1 MAPAP
6 LSFFGFDAGKPSL
19 FEASFSLA
27 ALPVRLTKMVA
38 PSSRAK
44 PTRRLKK
51 GTETTKSH
59 RWEPFSQRI
68 AKLKIDPIHRVR
80 RDSFGEDDETSSYFR
95 SALDHWVEMNLS
107 DNFSQFAR
115 RVNNLSESLAQILY
129 HEEKI
134 MALLVEYI
142 EKRDQNSIEP
152 LMSLLAQFARDL
164 GVRFEKHFATSVTL
178 VASVAATHPD
188 VEVVEW
194 SFTCLA
200 WIFKFLSRLLV
211 PDLRQLFGIMIP
223 YLGKERQKPFV
234 ARFAAESMSFLI
246 RKAGLV
252 YYKNPTPLENAVSY
266 LFDDISKTSQE
277 GKHIENYKE
286 GLMVMFSDAIK
297 GFNNGLHSN
306 GMDILRCVLDQIP
319 PESEKRSEPA
329 EVAYGLVINLIHHTT
344 PETFGPI
351 LDTVKEYIENRSKG
365 SDNANLPECC
375 RLIFICFGTRK
386 ATRIRD
392 WKAVHQTLVTLLK
405 QVAAKPDENSEVIP
419 QILAAVAYALQMSP
433 MDEMLPYLRPL
444 MDQLSTGPLS
454 KYFLFFCNTFSEWGS
469 ERFQSLLVPYFQKFL
484 NSSWKKHEWEMCL
497 TLLRLS
503 QSGCITSE
511 ASKPGYVS
519 CPDGLRSHLYD
530 SLTYPASDERV
541 LNALV
546 KLPKAISLFADS
558 ASLPKIVTKLHSN
571 VVSALKDAAAEQNGQ
586 KNNGLVFYLGQGFK
600 MYVDLATQAGNLDT
614 ELWKPILSASANFV
628 RLPLFLEGVLAFVT
642 ALPQSSDLEAPDLE
656 EFASSLILNLAGPS
670 QKLRLISLQI
680 LRELIAR
687 VPGDDVS
694 PVSLAIEIEESP
706 LTLQSARTV
715 SMHVRKLA
723 LLYPQISSRRWMAS
737 LIPYFCF
744 GLFSKKLTPLWDDS
758 AAALKTISEH
768 PDGEKIVSDLSVR
781 WLQERDSGATNED
794 EIEEDNEDSFV
805 SSPFECFNVKK
816 IENVFTANM
825 KTNGDPLTALSGQFD
840 KDHKLA
846 DLVPGFP
853 RSHALRVLNATP
865 NVAEKRSRQ
874 IMPLFLTWATRDD
887 QDELPA
893 DNDADVEADS
903 ATSKW
908 GFKDRLAMLGLLSQ
922 FLNPKVLYKA
932 PEVHEAV
939 LGLLCHGN
947 SEIQKAALKALF
959 TWKNAH
965 VVPYQEN
972 LLNILDESRFK
983 DEMSVFVRV
992 GTEDSLIEQE
1002 HRPALLP
1009 VLLRL
1014 LYGRMI
1020 SKAGGS
1026 GQAGQVGRRKAILRS
1041 LSLLSEE
1048 DFGLF
1053 MQLAFG
1059 SLSKVSVV
1067 EDDSE
1072 VPAAFSEELT
1082 SPRRQLGLLKMIDTV
1097 FDTLQSRMIPYSV
1110 QTMNIVVYCLVRACR
1125 AIYDEKSDIY
1135 VDRQDERLLAI
1146 FQNIRQTCIRCL
1158 NLVFSVASDRDW
1170 TPYVGIIFRELI
1182 DDRLDQFPIETAQG
1196 ISGLLRLF
1204 HTWASAPRST
1214 FYLVQHNKNVL
1225 IKVIDCLGVEST
1237 RDEVKIFVMD
1247 EVLVPLVQ
1255 QSTGKKEGDDDQM
1268 SDIPPEQIRSE
1279 VLSPYLEHA
1288 LSHLGPLL
1296 RVGPP
1301 SKPVLFSGVNA
1312 LSLIAPCVESSK
1324 ETSSLINIATYLLR
1338 QPPDRVS
1345 PKTKSGLL
1353 RILEHFL
1360 PLYNPNED
1368 AKLSQQVFEA
1378 VTSMFD
1384 YFKDDAN
1391 REVLARVF
1399 MALASHDKELAE
1411 VAELCADLNS
1421 RSVRKLEPDYE
1432 RRLQAFRKI
1441 NDDLSQNLSA
1451 KQWRPILYNML
1462 FHVKD
1467 EEELAVRS
1475 SASYGLRCFI
1485 EKAAAETG
1493 MEDFEALVNDV
1504 LLPSFKFGVR
1514 NKSELIRAEIV
1525 ASLGYFIKMNP
1536 DRPSV
1541 QDMNDLLVGDDEE
1554 ASFFNNI
1561 LHIQQHR
1568 RLRALR
1574 RLAAEAAKGHLQ
1586 PSNLGSI
1593 FLPLI
1598 EHFAFEGAEDESGH
1612 NLIAE
1617 AVATIGALAE
1627 WLDWSQFRNN
1637 FRRYR
1642 GYMQSKPEMEKNILR
1657 LLGRMS
1663 DALSSAMDQKKE
1675 ASDESNG
1682 DAMDTCDVKCKLA
1695 KTLPSLDKVST
1706 ELTTNFIPFLTHFIH
1721 HKNEAEMSLRLPAA
1735 VTTIKL
1741 LKILTEDEMAIRLSP
1756 VLLDVCSILKSKS
1769 QDARDTARKTLNDVS
1784 LLLGPAYFGYILK
1797 ELRHTLL
1804 RGYQLHV
1811 LSFTVH
1817 SLLVVTTDHFNQGD
1831 LDYCLPELVS
1841 VVMDDTFG
1849 TVGQEKEAEDY
1860 VSKMKEVKSSKSYDS
1875 MELLAKNATIPDLS
1889 KLVLPLQALLREK
1902 LNSNMVKKLDEL
1914 MRRIGIG
1921 LLRNPGAES
1930 RDLLMFC
1937 YEVIKESYKDNS
1949 TIEQE
1954 KGPKSR
1960 NEERF
1965 LVKLQGAKRGEK
1977 RGTTSSHIYKLTRFS
1992 LDILRAIL
2000 NKFGSLMTAANI
2012 SGFLPI
2018 IGDAL
2023 VQAHEEVKISALR
2036 LLSTII
2042 KLPIPELDENSHVYL
2057 TEAVKMIKESPSTN
2071 SEASQA
2077 SLKLISA
2084 MIRERKTTK
2093 LRDGHLAYLLHRL
2106 KADIEEPDR
2115 QGITFNFIRAVMSR
2129 KFVVTEMYE
2138 LMDSIASMMVTN
2150 QTRSARDLARGT
2162 YIHFLIEYPQAKNRW
2177 TKQLG
2182 FLAKNLD
2189 YKHQEGRQSVL
2200 EAVHLLLSK
2209 TGQELA
2215 QDIVSTFFL
2224 PVVLAMA
2231 NDDSPECR
2239 EMAGALLSQFYSRAD
2254 REQMKTM
2261 LTPLRSWLE
2270 QTDNKT
2276 LSSVGLQAMRIY
2288 FEAEE
2293 TEKDKQARFVVGVLP
2308 DLIQPI
2314 VEDHEN
2320 GNWETLYFALQ
2331 LFTKLC
2337 KTVPSLGL
2345 SQHCTTIWTNV
2356 RESLFFPHAWVKACA
2371 SNLVGTWLS
2380 DVAKTH
2386 AAHGYSTL
2394 PLAGSSGLAL
2404 DKESMLQLIRA
2415 SLRCLR
2421 TPGITEELALQNVR
2435 NLVFLGRCCAQNG
2448 LELQKTA
2455 VEDDIESEVEEDEDD
2470 DEDADEDNGEVVT
2483 NGARQAKTAIHY
2495 IFGQIAYLLR
2505 REVISSRPAA
2515 LVPKTASIT
2524 LLAALI
2530 RHLEPEQI
2538 KPSLSTILLPLQH
2551 LTDTTIPGPRS
2562 TDPTF
2567 QDTYKSF
2574 VSNCHEVLD
2583 SLQKKLGAS
2592 EYIAQ
2597 MTKVQETVK
2606 ERREGRRV
2614 KRRIE
2619 AVADPER
2626 HERDKKRRND
2636 RKREKRKER
2645 GLEHRGKRR
2654 GW

>member
-1 MAPAP
+1 
-6 LSFFGFDAGKPSL
+6 
-19 FEASFSLA
+19 
-27 ALPVRLTKMVA
+27 MVA
-38 PSSRAK
+38 PSSREK

-51 GTETTKSH
+51 GTETTKNH

-80 RDSFGEDDETSSYFR
+80 RASFGEDDETSSFFR

-115 RVNNLSESLAQILY
+115 RVNNLSETLAQILY

-134 MALLVEYI
+134 MALLVEFI

-211 PDLRQLFGIMIP
+211 PDLRQLLGIMSP

-234 ARFAAESMSFLI
+234 ARFAAESISFLI

-252 YYKNPTPLENAVSY
+252 YYKNKTPLESAVTY
-266 LFDDISKTSQE
+266 LFDDISKASEE
-277 GKHIENYKE
+277 GKNIENYKE
-286 GLMVMFSDAIK
+286 GLMVMFADAIK
-297 GFNNGLHSN
+297 GINNGLHSN
-306 GMDILRCVLDQIP
+306 GMDILRCILDRLP
-319 PESEKRSEPA
+319 PASEKRSEPA
-329 EVAYGLVINLIHHTT
+329 EVASGLVINLIHHTT

-351 LDTVKEYIENRSKG
+351 LETVKEYVESRSQG
-365 SDNANLPECC
+365 SHNDNLPECC
-375 RLIFICFGTRK
+375 RLIFVCFGTRK

-392 WKAVHQTLVTLLK
+392 WKAVHQTLVSLLK
-405 QVAAKPDENSEVIP
+405 QVASNPDENSETIP
-419 QILAAVAYALQMSP
+419 QLLGAVAYALQMSP
-433 MDEMLPYLRPL
+433 MDEMLPFMRGL
-444 MDQLSTGPLS
+444 MDQVSTGPLS
-454 KYFLFFCNTFSEWGS
+454 KYFLFFCNTFSQWGS
-469 ERFQSLLVPYFQKFL
+469 ERFQSLLVPYFQKFI
-484 NSSWKKHEWEMCL
+484 NASWKKHEWELCL
-497 TLLRLS
+497 TLLRLN

-519 CPDGLRSHLYD
+519 CPDGLKSHLYD
-530 SLTYPASDERV
+530 SLNYPTSDERL

-546 KLPKAISLFADS
+546 KMPRAISLFADS
-558 ASLPKIVTKLHSN
+558 ATLPKIVKKLHSN
-571 VVSALKDAAAEQNGQ
+571 LVSALKDAAGETNDQQ
-586 KNNGLVFYLGQGFK
+586 TNGLIFYLGQGFK
-600 MYVDLATQAGNLDT
+600 IYVDLATQAGKLDT
-614 ELWKPILSASANFV
+614 ELWKPILTASTKFA
-628 RLPLFLEGVLAFVT
+628 RLPLFLEGILTFVSS
-642 ALPQSSDLEAPDLE
+642 LPQSSDLETPALE
-656 EFASSLILNLAGPS
+656 EFARNLILNLASPS
-670 QKLRLISLQI
+670 QRLRLVSLQI
-680 LRELIAR
+680 LRELITR
-687 VPGDDVS
+687 VPGYDES

-723 LLYPQISSRRWMAS
+723 LLYPQIASCRWMAS
-737 LIPYFCF
+737 IIPYFCF

-768 PDGEKIVSDLSVR
+768 PEGEKIVSDLSVQ

-794 EIEEDNEDSFV
+794 EPEEENEDSYV
-805 SSPFECFNVKK
+805 SSRFECFNVRK
-816 IENVFTANM
+816 IENVSTANM
-825 KTNGDPLTALSGQFD
+825 KTMNDPSTALSVQFD
-840 KDHKLA
+840 KDHKIA
-846 DLVPGFP
+846 DIIPGFP

-887 QDELPA
+887 QDDLPA
-893 DNDADVEADS
+893 TNDNDEETDS
-903 ATSKW
+903 TPTKW
-908 GFKDRLAMLGLLSQ
+908 GFKDRLAMLGLLGQ
-922 FLNPKVLYKA
+922 FLNPIVLFKA
-932 PEVHEAV
+932 PEVYDAV

-965 VVPYQEN
+965 VTPYQEN

-992 GTEDSLIEQE
+992 GGEDSLIEQE

-1009 VLLRL
+1009 ILLRL

-1020 SKAGGS
+1020 SKAGAS
-1026 GQAGQVGRRKAILRS
+1026 GQAGQVGRRKTILRS

-1053 MQLAFG
+1053 MHLAFG
-1059 SLSKVSVV
+1059 ALSEVSVIK
-1067 EDDSE
+1067 DNSE
-1072 VPAAFSEELT
+1072 VPSAFSEELT

-1097 FDTLQSRMIPYSV
+1097 FETLQSRMAPYSV
-1110 QTMNIVVYCLVRACR
+1110 QTMNVVVYCLVRACR
-1125 AIYDEKSDIY
+1125 AIYDESSDIY
-1135 VDRQDERLLAI
+1135 VDRHDEHTLGI

-1158 NLVFSVASDRDW
+1158 ILIFSVTSDRDW
-1170 TPYVGIIFRELI
+1170 TPYVSIIFKELI
-1182 DDRLDQFPIETAQG
+1182 NNRLDQFPIETAQG
-1196 ISGLLRLF
+1196 VSGLLRLF

-1214 FYLVQHNKNVL
+1214 FYLVQNKDVL
-1225 IKVIDCLGVEST
+1225 TKVIDCLGVESA
-1237 RDEVKIFVMD
+1237 RDEVKMFVMD
-1247 EVLVPLVQ
+1247 EIIVPLVQ
-1255 QSTGKKEGDDDQM
+1255 QSTGQKLEENEEM

-1288 LSHLGPLL
+1288 LTYLGPLL

-1312 LSLIAPCVESSK
+1312 LSMIAPCVESSK
-1324 ETSSLINIATYLLR
+1324 ETSSVISIATYLLR

-1360 PLYNPNED
+1360 PLYSPEED
-1368 AKLSQQVFEA
+1368 AKLSQQVYEA
-1378 VTSMFD
+1378 VSSMFD
-1384 YFKDDAN
+1384 YFKDNAN

-1399 MALASHDKELAE
+1399 SALATHDTQLTE

-1421 RSVRKLEPDYE
+1421 RSTRKLEPDYE

-1441 NDDLSQNLSA
+1441 NDDLSQSLSA

-1475 SASYGLRCFI
+1475 SASFGLRRFI
-1485 EKAAAETG
+1485 DKAAAETG
-1493 MEDFEALVNDV
+1493 VDGFEALVNEV
-1504 LLPSFKFGVR
+1504 LLPAMKFGVR
-1514 NKSELIRAEIV
+1514 NKSELIRSEII
-1525 ASLGYFIKMNP
+1525 AALGYFIKLNP
-1536 DRPSV
+1536 TRPSV
-1541 QDMNDLLVGDDEE
+1541 QDMHVLLVGDDEE
-1554 ASFFNNI
+1554 ASFFTNI

-1574 RLAAEAAKGHLQ
+1574 RLAGEAAKGNLQ
-1586 PSNLGSI
+1586 PINLGSI
-1593 FLPLI
+1593 FLPLV

-1642 GYMQSKPEMEKNILR
+1642 GYMQSKPDMEKNILR

-1663 DALSSAMDQKKE
+1663 DALSSAIDRKKE
-1675 ASDESNG
+1675 TKDESNG
-1682 DAMDTCDVKCKLA
+1682 DADAMDISEVKCTLA
-1695 KTLPSLDKVST
+1695 KTIPDLAKVST

-1741 LKILTEDEMAIRLSP
+1741 LKILTEEEMAIRLSP

-1769 QDARDTARKTLNDVS
+1769 QDARDTARKTLSDIS
-1784 LLLGPAYFGYILK
+1784 LLLGPSYFGYILK

-1831 LDYCLPELVS
+1831 LDYCLENLVS

-1875 MELLAKNATIPDLS
+1875 MELLAKNATVGDLS
-1889 KLVLPLQALLREK
+1889 KLVRPLQALLREK

-1937 YEVIKESYKDNS
+1937 YEVIKESYKDDAS
-1949 TIEQE
+1949 AERE
-1954 KGPKSR
+1954 RGPKSAM
-1960 NEERF
+1960 EERF

-2000 NKFGSLMTAANI
+2000 NKFGSLMTAVNL
-2012 SGFLPI
+2012 SGFLPV

-2023 VQAHEEVKISALR
+2023 VQAQEEVKISALR

-2042 KLPIPELDENSHVYL
+2042 KLPLPELDQNSHVYL

-2084 MIRERKTTK
+2084 LIRERKSTK

-2138 LMDSIASMMVTN
+2138 LMDSIAAMMVTN

-2215 QDIVSTFFL
+2215 QDIISTFFL

-2239 EMAGALLSQFYSRAD
+2239 EMAGALLSQFFSRAD

-2270 QTDNKT
+2270 QTDNMA
-2276 LSSVGLQAMRIY
+2276 LGSVGLQAMRIY

-2293 TEKDKQARFVVGVLP
+2293 TEKDKQARFVVGILP
-2308 DLIQPI
+2308 DLMEPI
-2314 VEDHEN
+2314 IGDHEN
-2320 GNWETLYFALQ
+2320 GSWETLYFALQ
-2331 LFTKLC
+2331 LFAKLS
-2337 KTVPSLGL
+2337 KTVPSLAL
-2345 SQHCTTIWTNV
+2345 SQDCTAIWAAI

-2371 SNLVGTWLS
+2371 ANLVGTWLS
-2380 DVAKTH
+2380 CVAKTH
-2386 AAHGYSTL
+2386 AAVGYSAL
-2394 PLAGSSGLAL
+2394 PLAVSSGLVL
-2404 DKESMLQLIRA
+2404 DKEAMLQLTRA

-2448 LELQKTA
+2448 LELQKTGT
-2455 VEDDIESEVEEDEDD
+2455 EDDVESEDDEEEENDDD
-2470 DEDADEDNGEVVT
+2470 DEPTGEVAT
-2483 NGARQAKTAIHY
+2483 NGTGSAKTAIHY

-2505 REVISSRPAA
+2505 REVLSTRPAV

-2530 RHLEPEQI
+2530 RHLEAEKI
-2538 KPSLSTILLPLQH
+2538 KPSLPVILLPLQH

-2567 QDTYKSF
+2567 QDTYKTL

-2583 SLQKKLGAS
+2583 SLQKKLGTS
-2592 EYIAQ
+2592 EYIEQ

-2636 RKREKRKER
+2636 RKREKRKEK

>member
-1 MAPAP
+1 
-6 LSFFGFDAGKPSL
+6 
-19 FEASFSLA
+19 
-27 ALPVRLTKMVA
+27 MVA
-38 PSSRAK
+38 PSSRDK

-51 GTETTKSH
+51 GTETTKNH

-80 RDSFGEDDETSSYFR
+80 RASFGEDDETSSYFR

-107 DNFSQFAR
+107 DNFSTFVR
-115 RVNNLSESLAQILY
+115 RVNNLSETLAQILY

-134 MALLVEYI
+134 MALLVEFI
-142 EKRDQNSIEP
+142 EKRDQHSIEP

-164 GVRFEKHFATSVTL
+164 GVKFEKHFATSVTL

-200 WIFKFLSRLLV
+200 WIFKFLSRLLT
-211 PDLRQLFGIMIP
+211 PDLRQLLGIMTP

-246 RKAGLV
+246 RKAGLT
-252 YYKNPTPLENAVSY
+252 YYKNKTPLENAVSY
-266 LFDDISKTSQE
+266 LYDDISKSAEE
-277 GKHIENYKE
+277 GNNVENYKE
-286 GLMVMFSDAIK
+286 GLMVMFADAIK
-297 GFNNGLHSN
+297 GVNNGLHSN

-319 PESEKRSEPA
+319 PSSGTSSQPA
-329 EVAYGLVINLIHHTT
+329 QVAVGLVINLIHHTT

-351 LDTVKEYIENRSKG
+351 LETVKEYVESRSQG
-365 SDNANLPECC
+365 SDNPNLPECC
-375 RLIFICFGTRK
+375 RLIFVCFGTRK

-392 WKAVHQTLVTLLK
+392 WKTVHQTLVSLLK
-405 QVAAKPDENSEVIP
+405 QVASNQNVDSETIT
-419 QILAAVAYALQMSP
+419 QLLGAVAYALQLSP
-433 MDEMLPYLRPL
+433 MDEMLPFLRPL
-444 MDQLSTGPLS
+444 MDHVSTGPLS
-454 KYFLFFCNTFSEWGS
+454 KYFLFFCNTFSQWGS

-484 NSSWKKHEWEMCL
+484 NASWKKQEWETCL
-497 TLLRLS
+497 TLLRLN

-519 CPDGLRSHLYD
+519 CPEGLKSHLYD
-530 SLTYPASDERV
+530 SLNYPTNDERV

-558 ASLPKIVTKLHSN
+558 ASLPKIVKKLHSN
-571 VVSALKDAAAEQNGQ
+571 LVSALNDATTQQNAQ
-586 KNNGLVFYLGQGFK
+586 QNSGLIFYLGQGFK
-600 MYVDLATQAGNLDT
+600 IYVDLATQA
-614 ELWKPILSASANFV
+614 
-628 RLPLFLEGVLAFVT
+628 EGVLTFVS
-642 ALPQSSDLEAPDLE
+642 ALPQSAELETSTLE
-656 EFASSLILNLAGPS
+656 GFARNLILNLASPS
-670 QKLRLISLQI
+670 QRLRLVSLQI
-680 LRELIAR
+680 LRELISR
-687 VPGDDVS
+687 VPGDEVS
-694 PVSLAIEIEESP
+694 PISLAIEIEESP

-715 SMHVRKLA
+715 SMHLRKLA
-723 LLYPQISSRRWMAS
+723 LLYPQIASRRWMAS

-768 PDGEKIVSDLSVR
+768 LEGEKIVSDLSVQ

-794 EIEEDNEDSFV
+794 EPEEENEDSFV
-805 SSPFECFNVKK
+805 SSRFECFNVRK
-816 IENVFTANM
+816 IENVSTANA
-825 KTNGDPLTALSGQFD
+825 KTMQDPLAALSIQFE
-840 KDHKLA
+840 KDHKMA

-853 RSHALRVLNATP
+853 RSHALRVLSATP

-874 IMPLFLTWATRDD
+874 IMPLFLSWATRDD
-887 QDELPA
+887 QDDVPTANDAE
-893 DNDADVEADS
+893 NDADTEADS
-903 ATSKW
+903 TPIKW
-908 GFKDRLAMLGLLSQ
+908 GFKDRLAMLGLLGQ

-947 SEIQKAALKALF
+947 SEIQKAALKAIF

-972 LLNILDESRFK
+972 LLNILDEARFK

-992 GTEDSLIEQE
+992 GGEDSLIEQE

-1009 VLLRL
+1009 ILLRL

-1020 SKAGGS
+1020 SKAGSS

-1059 SLSKVSVV
+1059 PLSQVSVV
-1067 EDDSE
+1067 KDNSE
-1072 VPAAFSEELT
+1072 VAAAFSEELT

-1097 FDTLQSRMIPYSV
+1097 FETLQSRMIPFSI
-1110 QTMNIVVYCLVRACR
+1110 QTMNVVIYCLVRACR
-1125 AIYDEKSDIY
+1125 AIYDENSDLY
-1135 VDRQDERLLAI
+1135 VDREDERLLAI

-1158 NLVFSVASDRDW
+1158 TLIFTVSSDLDW
-1170 TPYVGIIFRELI
+1170 TPYVAIIFKELI
-1182 DDRLDQFPIETAQG
+1182 NNRLDLFPIETAQG
-1196 ISGLLRLF
+1196 VSGLLRLF

-1214 FYLVQHNKNVL
+1214 FYLVQHNKDVL
-1225 IKVIDCLGVEST
+1225 TKVIDCLGVESA

-1247 EVLVPLVQ
+1247 EVLIPLVQ
-1255 QSTGKKEGDDDQM
+1255 QSTGKKEGEDQEM

-1288 LSHLGPLL
+1288 LSLLGPLL

-1301 SKPVLFSGVNA
+1301 SKPVLNSGVNA

-1324 ETSSLINIATYLLR
+1324 ETSSLISISTYLLR

-1345 PKTKSGLL
+1345 PKTKAGLL

-1360 PLYNPNED
+1360 PLYTPEDD

-1378 VTSMFD
+1378 VVSMFD

-1399 MALASHDKELAE
+1399 AALASHDKELAE

-1421 RSVRKLEPDYE
+1421 RSSKKLEPDFE

-1441 NDDLSQNLSA
+1441 NDDLSQKFNA

-1462 FHVKD
+1462 FYVKD

-1475 SASYGLRCFI
+1475 SASYGLRRFI
-1485 EKAAAETG
+1485 DRAATEAG
-1493 MEDFEALVNDV
+1493 ADDFEALVNDV
-1504 LLPSFKFGVR
+1504 FIPAMKFGVR
-1514 NKSELIRAEIV
+1514 NKAELIRAEIV
-1525 ASLGYFIKMNP
+1525 AALGYFIKLNP
-1536 DRPSV
+1536 TRPSV
-1541 QDMNDLLVGDDEE
+1541 QDMHDLLMGDDEE
-1554 ASFFNNI
+1554 ASFFTNI

-1574 RLAAEAAKGHLQ
+1574 RLAGEAAKGHLQ
-1586 PSNLGSI
+1586 PTNLGSI

-1675 ASDESNG
+1675 TSQESSANA
-1682 DAMDTCDVKCKLA
+1682 DAMDTVEVKCTLA
-1695 KTLPSLDKVST
+1695 KTVPDLTKVST

-1741 LKILTEDEMAIRLSP
+1741 LKILTEQEMAIRLSP

-1769 QDARDTARKTLNDVS
+1769 QDARDTARKTLSDIS
-1784 LLLGPAYFGYILK
+1784 LLLGPPYFGYILK

-1817 SLLVVTTDHFNQGD
+1817 SLLVVSTDHFSQGD

-1875 MELLAKNATIPDLS
+1875 MELLAKNATVVDLS
-1889 KLVLPLQALLREK
+1889 KLVSPLQALLREK
-1902 LNSNMVKKLDEL
+1902 LNSNMVRKLDEL

-1937 YEVIKESYKDNS
+1937 YEIIKESYKDN
-1949 TIEQE
+1949 TEGREKRPETAIE
-1954 KGPKSR
+1954 R
-1960 NEERF
+1960 RF
-1965 LVKLQGAKRGEK
+1965 LVRLQGAKRGEK
-1977 RGTTSSHIYKLTRFS
+1977 RGITSSHTYKMTRFS

-2000 NKFGSLMTAANI
+2000 NKFGSLMTPANL

-2023 VQAHEEVKISALR
+2023 VQSHEEVKISALR

-2042 KLPIPELDENSHVYL
+2042 KLPMPELDENSHVYL
-2057 TEAVKMIKESPSTN
+2057 TEAVKMLKESPTTN

-2084 MIRERKTTK
+2084 MIRERKSTK

-2138 LMDSIASMMVTN
+2138 LMDSIATMMVTN

-2162 YIHFLIEYPQAKNRW
+2162 YIHFLTEYPQAKNRW

-2239 EMAGALLSQFYSRAD
+2239 EMAGALLSQFYNRAD
-2254 REQMKTM
+2254 QEQMKTM

-2270 QTDNKT
+2270 QTDNMA

-2293 TEKDKQARFVVGVLP
+2293 TEKDKQARFVVGILP
-2308 DLIQPI
+2308 DLIRPI
-2314 VEDHEN
+2314 ADDHEN

-2337 KTVPSLGL
+2337 KTVPSLAL
-2345 SQHCTTIWTNV
+2345 SQDCSAIWTAI
-2356 RESLFFPHAWVKACA
+2356 RESLFFPHTWVKSCA
-2371 SNLVGTWLS
+2371 ANLVGTWLS
-2380 DVAKTH
+2380 DLAKTH
-2386 AAHGYSTL
+2386 AAAGYSAL
-2394 PLAGSSGLAL
+2394 PLNCTTGLIL
-2404 DKESMLQLIRA
+2404 DKEAMLQLIRA

-2421 TPGITEELALQNVR
+2421 TPGLTDDLALQNVR
-2435 NLVFLGRCCAQNG
+2435 NIVFLGRCCAQNG
-2448 LELQKTA
+2448 LELQKTGT
-2455 VEDDIESEVEEDEDD
+2455 EDDVESEEDESDE
-2470 DEDADEDNGEVVT
+2470 DEDADEATDEAVT
-2483 NGARQAKTAIHY
+2483 NGAAPAKTALHY

-2505 REVISSRPAA
+2505 REVLGGRPAA

-2530 RHLEPEQI
+2530 RHLEAEQI
-2538 KPSLSTILLPLQH
+2538 KPSLPVILLPLQH

-2562 TDPTF
+2562 ADPAF
-2567 QDTYKSF
+2567 QDIYKGL

-2583 SLQKKLGAS
+2583 LLQKKLGSS

-2597 MTKVQETVK
+2597 MTKVQDTVK
-2606 ERREGRRV
+2606 ERREGRRT

-2636 RKREKRKER
+2636 RKREKRKEK